1 MPVVLEPLPAVTGAQ
16 DASLVAGIKQQQAR
30 TSHVQMAKHSCIS
43 DTQGLRAPGKGHTPL
58 LSVSI
63 RSCTGFTFILFLFL
77 SFFLNSCC
85 PLEAQI
91 KSVDCGCACVFKL
104 SFPML

>member
-1 MPVVLEPLPAVTGAQ
+1 MPAVLEPLPAVTGAQ

-43 DTQGLRAPGKGHTPL
+43 ATQGLRAPGKGHSPL

-63 RSCTGFTFILFLFL
+63 RSCTGFTFFL
-77 SFFLNSCC
+77 SFLNSCC